1 MLRRFSIL
9 LILFSLAAQVMGGV
23 VPNGRLCTCAP
34 VEEERCGCCAEK
46 QRAAMKER
54 GVCPCPST
62 CPQCETVRL
71 ADTRMMPGE
80 APRTAS
86 DEADV
91 PADLPPHT
99 GPAPPV
105 FAAVGLSAP
114 VFPVANE
121 SPPPHLAALSTTV
134 LLL

>member
-9 LILFSLAAQVMGGV
+9 LILFSLVAQVMSGV

-34 VEEERCGCCAEK
+34 IQEERCGCCAEK

-54 GVCPCPST
+54 GVCPCPAS

-80 APRTAS
+80 TPRTAS
-86 DEADV
+86 TVNDV
-91 PADLPPHT
+91 SADLSPHT

-105 FAAVGLSAP
+105 FVTAGPTAP
-114 VFPVANE
+114 SFPQVNE